1 MADTVLVRFNQQ
13 KPDEL
18 EWLCVEQQEAPI
30 SIGEMAE
37 LAKAA
42 QGKRLILLL
51 PATSVLLQELEL
63 PVKANAQ
70 IKKALPFALEDRLAD
85 DIENY
90 HLVWHKQ
97 STGKLAVAIVSHEKM
112 ITMTGLFDKA
122 GIELAGMYPESLCL
136 PYQADQYSLLI
147 EDQQASLRASVWQG
161 WGIDVDALP
170 VILPKL
176 LDEGWLC
183 QSLRLWSN
191 QAPAEW
197 MQSLPL
203 TCIEETFTPS
213 LQLFASGFGAATE
226 LNLLAGDYAI
236 QSKPVGRWQ
245 HWMPVVALALLALM
259 LQVGALLNKTW
270 QQQDRLQLIENQSL
284 ALFKQTFPDVK
295 RIVNVKAQADQQLI
309 ALKKQAGNGGSA
321 FMRLLYRSGEI
332 FKDFSGLEYQKLNY
346 ANAAI
351 QLQIKTVDIAQLEQ
365 LKQQLQSQLQ
375 VKVLS
380 ADSGANGVE
389 AQLEIR
395 EK

>member
-1 MADTVLVRFNQQ
+1 MADTLLVRFNQQ
-13 KPDEL
+13 KPDDL
-18 EWLCVEQQEAPI
+18 EWICVEQQETPI
-30 SIGEMAE
+30 SVGDLAE
-37 LAKAA
+37 LALAA

-51 PATSVLLQELEL
+51 PSTSVLLQALEL
-63 PVKANAQ
+63 PVKTNAQ
-70 IKKALPFALEDRLAD
+70 IKKALPFALEDRLAE

-97 STGKLAVAIVSHEKM
+97 PTGKLAVAIVSHEKM
-112 ITMTGLFDKA
+112 KAMTGLFDKVD
-122 GIELAGMYPESLCL
+122 IELAGMYPESLCL
-136 PYQADQYSLLI
+136 PYQADQCSLLF
-147 EDQQASLRASVWQG
+147 EGQQASLRASVWQG

-176 LDEGWLC
+176 LDEGLEC

-191 QAPAEW
+191 QAPPEW
-197 MQSLPL
+197 VHALPL
-203 TCIEETFTPS
+203 TCIEEALTPP
-213 LQLFASGFGAATE
+213 LQIFAGGFGTATE
-226 LNLLAGDYAI
+226 LNLLVGDYAV
-236 QSKPVGRWQ
+236 QSKPIGRWQ
-245 HWMPVVALALLALM
+245 HWMPVVAVFILALM
-259 LQVGALLNKTW
+259 LQLGALLNKTW
-270 QQQDRLQLIENQSL
+270 QQQDRLHVIENQTL

-309 ALKKQAGNGGSA
+309 AMKKQAGNGGSP

-346 ANAAI
+346 ADAAI
-351 QLQIKTVDIAQLEQ
+351 QLQIKAVDIAQLEQ